1 MKKYGIFDGVPLRTT
16 HAHAV
21 SIMLLQ
27 IRKYMFK
34 DWDIS
39 CLQGMIGTYHVLTS
53 FFLLLF
59 LSSMVTDEGSLNVW
73 AGAGRVCSHCTGAGS
88 CRRRRTDRKM
98 TVVVEVTTRG

>member
-53 FFLLLF
+53 FFLLFF
-59 LSSMVTDEGSLNVW
+59 LSSVNHYMVLRFEVAARHW
-73 AGAGRVCSHCTGAGS
+73 
-88 CRRRRTDRKM
+88 CRY
-98 TVVVEVTTRG
+98 VEVDDES